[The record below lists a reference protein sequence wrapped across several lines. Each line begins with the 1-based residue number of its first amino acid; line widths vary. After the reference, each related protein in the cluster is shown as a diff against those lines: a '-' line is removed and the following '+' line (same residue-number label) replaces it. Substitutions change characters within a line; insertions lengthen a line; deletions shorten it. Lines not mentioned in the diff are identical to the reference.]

1 MKVTRFE
8 DLIAWQRS
16 RELFKLTQKVTSRTP
31 LCNNYALKDQMTR
44 ASLSVMSN
52 IAEGFDRGGDKEFVQ
67 YLYISKASCSELRSQ
82 FYAAKDT
89 GYLNQADFE
98 SGYALAEETSKILQG
113 LIGSIKTSLM
123 RGRKFREES

>member
-16 RELFKLTQKVTSRTP
+16 RELFKLTQKVTSQTP
-31 LCNNYALKDQMTR
+31 LRNNYSLKDQMNR

-67 YLYISKASCSELRSQ
+67 FLNISKASCSELRSQ
-82 FYAAKDT
+82 FYSAKDT

-113 LIGSIKTSLM
+113 LIGSI
-123 RGRKFREES
+123 